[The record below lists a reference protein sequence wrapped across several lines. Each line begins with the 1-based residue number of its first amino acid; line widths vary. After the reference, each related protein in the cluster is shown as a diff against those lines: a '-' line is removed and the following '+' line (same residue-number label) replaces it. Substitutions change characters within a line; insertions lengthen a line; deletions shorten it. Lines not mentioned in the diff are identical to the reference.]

1 MGYFTHSRCGRF
13 LLLTVAISALAS
25 CAKKDG
31 KEFRPVVAKI
41 GSEVR
46 AISREE
52 AETVCQTN
60 YCEDNQIYVTNFGR
74 RRRSDPPPPP
84 PPAPA
89 PAPAPA
95 PQPTAPGNTPAQ
107 PAEQMDYS
115 RSLLNMAPA
124 WALSEGSAGVTVA
137 VIDSGVD
144 YFHPD
149 LIGNIAV
156 NMSERNGR
164 AGVDDDGN
172 GYVDDVYGYD
182 FYNDRANGYDDNG
195 HGTHC
200 AGVIA
205 AEKNGI
211 GIRGVAPRVKIL
223 PIKFLGSN
231 GSGDTADA
239 VRSIDYAVARGAKIL
254 SNSWGGGG
262 TSVLLDDAIQR
273 AMNQGVI
280 FIAAAGNNA
289 QDVDVS
295 PSYPANYANVI
306 SVGSSD
312 SIDQRSSFSNYGN
325 HSVTIFAPGSSILST
340 FPNGQYRVMS
350 GTSMATPQVAGA
362 IALAASIKPGISQA
376 AIAEDLCESAVG
388 RLTEFSRC
396 GRMDVGEFTR
406 RVSTR

>member
-1 MGYFTHSRCGRF
+1 MGHSTQSRWCRF
-13 LLLTVAISALAS
+13 LLLTVAFSALAS
-25 CAKKDG
+25 CAKNDEKT
-31 KEFRPVVAKI
+31 FRPVVTKI

-46 AISREE
+46 AITREE
-52 AETVCQTN
+52 ASTVCLKH

-84 PPAPA
+84 APA
-89 PAPAPA
+89 PVPVPVPA
-95 PQPTAPGNTPAQ
+95 PQPTAPGNTPNQ

-115 RSLLNMAPA
+115 RALLNVAPA
-124 WALSEGSAGVTVA
+124 WAISEGSPSVTVA

-156 NMSERNGR
+156 NTAELNGR

-172 GYVDDVYGYD
+172 GYVDDTYGYD

-211 GIRGVAPRVKIL
+211 GVRGIAPRVKIL
-223 PIKFLGSN
+223 PVKFLGRD

-262 TSVLLDDAIQR
+262 SSQLLDDAIQR
-273 AMNQGVI
+273 AINKGVI

-289 QDVDVS
+289 QDVDAS
-295 PSYPANYANVI
+295 PSYPANYTNVI

-312 SIDQRSSFSNYGN
+312 SVDQKSSFSNYGDR
-325 HSVTIFAPGSSILST
+325 SVRIFAPGSSILST

-362 IALAASIKPGISQA
+362 VALAVSIKSDISRA
-376 AIAEDLCESAVG
+376 AVEEDLCESAVG

-396 GRMDVGEFTR
+396 GRMDVGDFAR